1 MRVHVAAGPFVICQ
15 SNLNIIQQVH
25 KYQVTVYKVDSISRN
40 AIS

>member
-25 KYQVTVYKVDSISRN
+25 KCQVTVYKVDSISRN

>member
-40 AIS
+40 AIF

>member
-1 MRVHVAAGPFVICQ
+1 MRVHVAAGPFVVSQ